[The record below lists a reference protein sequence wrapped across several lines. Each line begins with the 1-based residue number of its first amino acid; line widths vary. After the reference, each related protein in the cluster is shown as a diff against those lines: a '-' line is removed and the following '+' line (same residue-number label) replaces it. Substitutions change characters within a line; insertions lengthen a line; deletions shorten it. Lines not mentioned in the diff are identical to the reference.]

1 MRTRSSGITSRG
13 RKLRDELNQALG
25 SESGGDY
32 IPFERLADVSLLARR
47 CHRHNT
53 RQEQACSYE
62 WACGDKWD
70 RDEKRLEASILSLA
84 TSLPGIVGVKFSG
97 DPRGYTVKLLLTNGR
112 SNNWGGIGWGVE

>member
-1 MRTRSSGITSRG
+1 M
-13 RKLRDELNQALG
+13 
-25 SESGGDY
+25 
-32 IPFERLADVSLLARR
+32 SLLARR

-70 RDEKRLEASILSLA
+70 RDEERLEASILSLA
-84 TSLPGIVGVKFSG
+84 TSLPGIVGVEFGG
-97 DPRGYTVKLLLTNGR
+97 DPRGYTVKLLLNNGR